1 MYLCNFERLSNTL
14 LTMQNIRKISEDLI
28 YVGVSDHKLELF
40 ENVYP
45 IPKGVSYNSYVLCD
59 EKTVLMDCADILVCE
74 QFIANVQAALEGKP
88 LDYIVVQHME
98 PDHGATLEQVVE
110 VYPEAKVVTNARAA
124 GMIRQFF
131 DFDIDGRLQLVNE
144 GDTLNTGRHT
154 LTFVNAPMVHWPEVM
169 VTYDTTDK
177 VLFCADA
184 FGTFGAL
191 DGILYADEVDF
202 DRDWLDEARRYYIN
216 IVGKYG
222 VQVQGLLKK
231 AAGLEIA
238 MLCPL
243 HGPVWRREIAYFVEK
258 YDIWSRY
265 EAEEKGVLLVYG
277 TIYGHTGA
285 VCERLAAMLNERGI
299 KTAVYDASRTHASQ
313 LVSEA
318 FRYSHL
324 VLGASTY
331 NNGIFTPIENLLADL
346 KAHNFQ
352 NRKVSLVENG
362 SWAPQ
367 SGKLMRAEME
377 GLKNMT
383 LVGDTFS
390 IKSAMKAS
398 QEEALVALAD
408 SIAATM

>member
-45 IPKGVSYNSYVLCD
+45 IPKGVSYNSYVLQD

-131 DFDIDGRLQLVNE
+131 DFDIDSRLQLVNE

-265 EAEEKGVLLVYG
+265 AAEEKGVLLVYG

>member
-45 IPKGVSYNSYVLCD
+45 IPKGVSYNSYVLRD

-265 EAEEKGVLLVYG
+265 AAEEKGVLLVYG

>member
-1 MYLCNFERLSNTL
+1 M
-14 LTMQNIRKISEDLI
+14 
-28 YVGVSDHKLELF
+28 
-40 ENVYP
+40 
-45 IPKGVSYNSYVLCD
+45 
-59 EKTVLMDCADILVCE
+59 
-74 QFIANVQAALEGKP
+74 
-88 LDYIVVQHME
+88 
-98 PDHGATLEQVVE
+98 
-110 VYPEAKVVTNARAA
+110 
-124 GMIRQFF
+124 
-131 DFDIDGRLQLVNE
+131 
-144 GDTLNTGRHT
+144 
-154 LTFVNAPMVHWPEVM
+154 
-169 VTYDTTDK
+169 
-177 VLFCADA
+177 
-184 FGTFGAL
+184 
-191 DGILYADEVDF
+191 
-202 DRDWLDEARRYYIN
+202 
-216 IVGKYG
+216 
-222 VQVQGLLKK
+222 QVQGLLKK

-243 HGPVWRREIAYFVEK
+243 HGPVWRKDIAYFVEK

-398 QEEALVALAD
+398 QEESLVALAD

>member
-1 MYLCNFERLSNTL
+1 
-14 LTMQNIRKISEDLI
+14 MQNIRKISEDLI

-45 IPKGVSYNSYVLCD
+45 IPKGVSYNSYVLRD
-59 EKTVLMDCADILVCE
+59 EKTVLMDCADILVCD
-74 QFIANVQAALEGKP
+74 QFITNVQAALEGKP

-110 VYPEAKVVTNARAA
+110 AYPEAKVVTNARAA

-131 DFDIDGRLQLVNE
+131 DFDIDSRLQLVNE

-177 VLFCADA
+177 VLFSADA

-222 VQVQGLLKK
+222 VQVQGLLKN

-243 HGPVWRREIAYFVEK
+243 HGPVWRKEIAYFVEK

-285 VCERLAAMLNERGI
+285 VCERLAALLNERGI

-398 QEEALVALAD
+398 QEEALEALAD

>member
-243 HGPVWRREIAYFVEK
+243 HGPVWRRDIAYFVEK

-265 EAEEKGVLLVYG
+265 AAEEKGVLLVYG